1 MRLHAEFGPIYRA
14 WLGLELSFFVSEP
27 KYLEV
32 IMNSNKYIDKSYVYE
47 FLIPWMG
54 TGLLSSTGEKWR
66 VHRKIITPTFH
77 FKILE
82 KYLDVFNKNGQ
93 ILVERLAS
101 HASDQE
107 EFDISSYIT
116 SFTLDVITESA
127 MGVSVN
133 AQKDDSSEYAKSV
146 RGMSHVIMIRNF
158 SPWQHSDLIFNLS
171 PLGKL
176 SRKCLTVIHGMT
188 DYVINK
194 RKKEIMQDMKER
206 KCESGEDIVFGAK
219 RRLAFL
225 DLLLLSSLEDNK
237 LTDEEIRD
245 EVNTFIFEGHDTTS
259 SGISFA
265 LWVLAKYQDVQEK
278 VVQELHTI
286 LGDSDR
292 EMEFSDLQEM
302 KYLEQVIKETMRIYP
317 SVPIYAR
324 SLKEDVTLGD
334 YTLPAGSNIY
344 MNALSAHMNPEYFP
358 DPEKFDPD
366 RFLPENCVGRY
377 PYSYIP
383 FSAGPRN
390 CIGQKFAILEMKS
403 TLCKLMKN
411 YKVSLRDP
419 AQQLELVDEMVLK
432 AKGGVRIKLAPR

>member
-1 MRLHAEFGPIYRA
+1 MSIKKTLNIYKQVNSILIRSA
-14 WLGLELSFFVSEP
+14 SLDGRLELRRDISETSQD
-27 KYLEV
+27 
-32 IMNSNKYIDKSYVYE
+32 NDKDC
-47 FLIPWMG
+47 G
-54 TGLLSSTGEKWR
+54 QLSSPVDGRIFSFIAYVGKSNYGPLGEKWR

-133 AQKDDSSEYAKSV
+133 AQTDDSSEYAKSV

-206 KCESGEDIVFGAK
+206 KCESGEDIVFESSSSSSSAS
-219 RRLAFL
+219 
-225 DLLLLSSLEDNK
+225 SSL
-237 LTDEEIRD
+237 
-245 EVNTFIFEGHDTTS
+245 
-259 SGISFA
+259 
-265 LWVLAKYQDVQEK
+265 
-278 VVQELHTI
+278 
-286 LGDSDR
+286 LG
-292 EMEFSDLQEM
+292 L
-302 KYLEQVIKETMRIYP
+302 
-317 SVPIYAR
+317 
-324 SLKEDVTLGD
+324 
-334 YTLPAGSNIY
+334 
-344 MNALSAHMNPEYFP
+344 
-358 DPEKFDPD
+358 
-366 RFLPENCVGRY
+366 
-377 PYSYIP
+377 
-383 FSAGPRN
+383 
-390 CIGQKFAILEMKS
+390 
-403 TLCKLMKN
+403 
-411 YKVSLRDP
+411 
-419 AQQLELVDEMVLK
+419 
-432 AKGGVRIKLAPR
+432 